1 MPSADTRLLSS
12 IEGVMVYPN
21 MANVSANR
29 QGHAGAVKGQAS
41 FKAALAAGETHV
53 REEMRVYD
61 VRPAQAELDID
72 VHGFTFANLTTA
84 LPQTPE
90 VIFDADE
97 AEIRRTYWPEIEAL
111 AKRTVRSDGR
121 LPKYAFALATQK
133 FVPEKSARENV
144 EDPFGALAATYSRN
158 AHADF
163 SEVVFDSA
171 HKMLTKRGISEA
183 EAQTLDLMFVNAWK
197 PFGQVVKDN
206 PLAILDWT
214 SVDPAADVHIHPR
227 GKPTTKG
234 AIYLSLVTHNPKHRW
249 VYLPDQRD
257 DEVWLFKQADSRAV
271 NKEPASLAQ
280 YGFHQ
285 SWKLPN
291 DPGNDNKTRRS
302 IAVRL
307 LLAYERSSTSASK
320 L

>member
-1 MPSADTRLLSS
+1 MSS
-12 IEGVMVYPN
+12 LEYIKGIMVYPHN
-21 MANVSANR
+21 KVVLADR
-29 QGHAGAVKGQAS
+29 TGHAGAVKGQAS
-41 FKAALAAGETHV
+41 FKAALAAGKSHV
-53 REEMRVYD
+53 REEMCVYD
-61 VRPAQAELDID
+61 VRPVQDKLDID
-72 VHGFTFANLTTA
+72 VHGFTFANLTTS
-84 LPQTPE
+84 LSQTPE

-97 AEIRRTYWPEIEAL
+97 TEIRKIYWPEVEAL

-121 LPKYAFALATQK
+121 LPKYVFALATQK
-133 FVPEKSARENV
+133 FVPEKAAREKV
-144 EDPFGALAATYSRN
+144 EDPFGSLAATYSRN

-171 HKMLTKRGISEA
+171 YKMLTKRGISEA

-197 PFGQVVKDN
+197 PFGQTVKDN
-206 PLAILDWT
+206 PLTILDWT
-214 SVDPAADVHIHPR
+214 SVDPEVDVHIHPR

-234 AIYLSLVTHNPKHRW
+234 AIYLSLVTHNPQHRW
-249 VYLPDQRD
+249 AYLPDQRD

-271 NKEPASLAQ
+271 NKKPASLAQ

-307 LLAYERSSTSASK
+307 LLAYEKRSSATSR

>member
-1 MPSADTRLLSS
+1 MSS
-12 IEGVMVYPN
+12 LEYINGVMVYPHIKG
-21 MANVSANR
+21 VRANR
-29 QGHAGAVKGQAS
+29 TGHAGAVQGKAS
-41 FKAALAAGETHV
+41 FKAALAAGKLHV

-61 VRPAQAELDID
+61 VRPAQEKLNID
-72 VHGFTFANLTTA
+72 VHGFTFANLTTS

-90 VIFDADE
+90 VIFDSDE
-97 AEIRRTYWPEIEAL
+97 VEIRKTYWPEIEEL
-111 AKRTVRSDGR
+111 AKHTVRSGGR

-133 FVPEKSARENV
+133 FVPEKAARENV
-144 EDPFGALAATYSRN
+144 EDPFGSLAASYSRN

-171 HKMLTKRGISEA
+171 YKMLTKRGIPED
-183 EAQTLDLMFVNAWK
+183 EVQELDLMFVNAWK
-197 PFGQVVKDN
+197 PFGQTVQDN

-214 SVDPAADVHIHPR
+214 SVNPEVDVHIHPR

-234 AIYLSLVTHNPKHRW
+234 AIYLSLVTHNPRHRW
-249 VYLPDQRD
+249 AYLPDQRD

-271 NKEPASLAQ
+271 DKKPASLAQ
-280 YGFHQ
+280 YAFHQ

-307 LLAYERSSTSASK
+307 LLAYEKSCSGASR